1 MLVTKSYIRER
12 AVEYASKWAFSRNP
26 LFYDYTGIGG
36 NCTNFVSQCLY
47 AGSCTMNFTPVYGWS
62 YLSDRERTASWTGV
76 EFLYNFLAGNK
87 GTGPFGHEVGIEE
100 LLTGDVVQLGREK
113 EGFYHTL
120 LVVGFSDGVPLLAAQ
135 SNDAFGRPLDSY
147 TYDFARYIHV
157 DGVRQAVPDTG
168 DCFESVYNGI
178 AIIPD
183 SSAETTPPPAETPA
197 PTPSETPAPAETP
210 APTPSETPA
219 PAEAPAPTPQSTTPD
234 GGAVLSPTP
243 DQVPTPSQVPV
254 PTQPS
259 APEPTRQPGLPGPSP
274 ATDLAPGM
282 L

>member
-47 AGSCTMNFTPVYGWS
+47 AGSCTMNFTPVYGWY

-76 EFLYNFLAGNK
+76 EFLYNFLVSNK

-147 TYDFARYIHV
+147 TYDFARYIHI

-183 SSAETTPPPAETPA
+183 YSAETTPPPAETPA
-197 PTPSETPAPAETP
+197 PTPSA
-210 APTPSETPA
+210 TPA

-234 GGAVLSPTP
+234 GGAVLTPTP
-243 DQVPTPSQVPV
+243 DQVPTPSQVPA